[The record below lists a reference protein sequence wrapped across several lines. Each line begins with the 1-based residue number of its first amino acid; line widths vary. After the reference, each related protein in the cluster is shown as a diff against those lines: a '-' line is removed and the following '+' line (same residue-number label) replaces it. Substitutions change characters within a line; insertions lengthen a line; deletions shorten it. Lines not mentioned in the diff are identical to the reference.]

1 VVGVNSTFFLLLLK
15 LGLIPYA
22 IAVLMPT
29 WRWLMAVTTIV
40 GGALAILWLQDWIV
54 SSDPLHHEGAGGALG
69 RIFALIVT
77 AAFVI
82 GVMIRSLTLM
92 LGMLGV
98 RLRYT
103 ATICIAGFAILPALF
118 AGITAWDAWRRRPP
132 SEACANATFRLKV
145 ADVAF
150 AIPATSMFN
159 IYLGRI
165 SARDAYILDLKPSL
179 REFCGLNDSG
189 KQPVTATHIWL
200 RLRNYALATP
210 AICAGPIPEWAWT
223 YCSAHEAA
231 KRGKEDDVDFPLDI
245 HVFAPDQVNL
255 GQFGGSRSTY
265 EDSLRA
271 GPQPK
276 GHAFIRSD
284 ASAPGERQTFNCNPN
299 GSGYWCTTSYPWR
312 DGANLGYAFRS
323 GQDDAA
329 ARGARID
336 AETRKFLA
344 ALIQQK

>member
-1 VVGVNSTFFLLLLK
+1 
-15 LGLIPYA
+15 
-22 IAVLMPT
+22 
-29 WRWLMAVTTIV
+29 
-40 GGALAILWLQDWIV
+40 
-54 SSDPLHHEGAGGALG
+54 
-69 RIFALIVT
+69 
-77 AAFVI
+77 
-82 GVMIRSLTLM
+82 
-92 LGMLGV
+92 
-98 RLRYT
+98 
-103 ATICIAGFAILPALF
+103 LF